1 MSKTQDSLVCGSI
14 LFLQDS
20 FTWDAGPPSPGT
32 PDWCQLQSEP
42 ASDFAGKLTTETS
55 KGNQPTWPTSPF
67 IPSSSGED
75 VVKLSKSS
83 DSYFPACL
91 LLMIFQLLKLTFLH
105 SPIFLS
111 KLEKVRS
118 LLGTEGSCFRND
130 YSSAVVAGGYHNR
143 QVQCFQVEL
152 LIERFREVNYGLLMV
167 KEMSFTILSPLM
179 DEVSTAEKRN
189 NSKRVA
195 TLFAKDPA
203 ILLYNGTKNQKILFA
218 LLMVHSSKT
227 PCQGK
232 SHLCQASQSMSMP
245 WWMCAVQRFISL
257 PNHASSSLRSSSK
270 LLEVYGF
277 GHQHL
282 EN

>member
-1 MSKTQDSLVCGSI
+1 MWIHFVPSRQFHLRCRPPFSWYPRLVPVAKRTSLI
-14 LFLQDS
+14 
-20 FTWDAGPPSPGT
+20 
-32 PDWCQLQSEP
+32 
-42 ASDFAGKLTTETS
+42 FAGKLTTETS

-130 YSSAVVAGGYHNR
+130 YSSAVVAGSYHNR

-152 LIERFREVNYGLLMV
+152 LIERF
-167 KEMSFTILSPLM
+167 
-179 DEVSTAEKRN
+179 KR
-189 NSKRVA
+189 
-195 TLFAKDPA
+195 
-203 ILLYNGTKNQKILFA
+203 
-218 LLMVHSSKT
+218 
-227 PCQGK
+227 
-232 SHLCQASQSMSMP
+232 SQLWSVDG
-245 WWMCAVQRFISL
+245 WGNVF
-257 PNHASSSLRSSSK
+257 
-270 LLEVYGF
+270 YYY
-277 GHQHL
+277 
-282 EN
+282 